1 MSTASVHTVNMI
13 LNQVQTSVI
22 QMFGRCS
29 VFAVLLSKLV
39 SEHVRWACLETT
51 LQKHCIRKKSE
62 LPRSNQVV
70 PLEEAETQ
78 EEAVEANLKQVEE
91 TEGKEPPK
99 VEEIEMEEVNV
110 EEELEIIMEE
120 INQKI
125 TNIQMILQ
133 MERYQVKLEKIIQIF
148 L

>member
-1 MSTASVHTVNMI
+1 M
-13 LNQVQTSVI
+13 
-22 QMFGRCS
+22 
-29 VFAVLLSKLV
+29 
-39 SEHVRWACLETT
+39 
-51 LQKHCIRKKSE
+51 
-62 LPRSNQVV
+62 V

-78 EEAVEANLKQVEE
+78 EEAVEVKLKQVEE

-125 TNIQMILQ
+125 TIIQMILQ
-133 MERYQVKLEKIIQIF
+133 MEKYQVKLEKIIQIF

>member
-1 MSTASVHTVNMI
+1 M
-13 LNQVQTSVI
+13 
-22 QMFGRCS
+22 
-29 VFAVLLSKLV
+29 
-39 SEHVRWACLETT
+39 
-51 LQKHCIRKKSE
+51 
-62 LPRSNQVV
+62 V

>member
-1 MSTASVHTVNMI
+1 M
-13 LNQVQTSVI
+13 
-22 QMFGRCS
+22 
-29 VFAVLLSKLV
+29 
-39 SEHVRWACLETT
+39 
-51 LQKHCIRKKSE
+51 
-62 LPRSNQVV
+62 V

-125 TNIQMILQ
+125 TIIQMILQ
-133 MERYQVKLEKIIQIF
+133 MEKYQVKLEKIIQIF